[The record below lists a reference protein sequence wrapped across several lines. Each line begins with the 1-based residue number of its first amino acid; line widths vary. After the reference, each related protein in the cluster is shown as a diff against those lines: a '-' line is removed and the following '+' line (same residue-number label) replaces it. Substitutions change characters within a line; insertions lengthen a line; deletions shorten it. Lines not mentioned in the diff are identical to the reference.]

1 MNSPAPR
8 AATIVR
14 ASAARTPSTTI
25 APGPARFVVLL
36 AVLVCAACGL
46 VYELALAAL
55 GGTLGGDPVV
65 ETSIVLSVMV
75 FAMGVGALVAKPFVR
90 RAAPAFLAAEIL
102 LAACGGM
109 CATVLFAG
117 FAWYDVYRWPMIA
130 VAAVLGLL
138 IGAEIP
144 LLMTLVQR
152 IRPQEAGSAVADLF
166 AADYVGALVGG
177 LLFPFLLLPRLGQL
191 RTVVLAGMVN
201 AIAGALVVLWLF
213 RADLPARLRMGMYA
227 AVGAVLALLAG
238 TWLYT
243 PAFERAARDALYD
256 GDVVS
261 AHEDVVVTHTAAGP
275 EMYVAGERRV
285 AATGASETAQA
296 LVHPAMAGRHERVL
310 VLGGGDGLALREVLR
325 YAAVRDVVVVV
336 AHLGE
341 TAPARTDPALRALAG
356 DAFADPRVRVVG
368 ADAFAWVRAS
378 AERFDVVVADLPGPT
393 VGAAARL
400 YTQEFYGLTRTV
412 LRPAGRIVVRAP
424 APDAHRR
431 AFWCVDAGLRAAGL
445 RTLPYRITVPG
456 PADRGFLL
464 AAPAPALVPGAAL
477 RPADDAPDPA
487 VVPFLA
493 ADRPALASSFPPHE
507 ARVEVPPSTL
517 NDPRI
522 ADYARE

>member
-1 MNSPAPR
+1 MSSSAPR
-8 AATIVR
+8 AVTLVR
-14 ASAARTPSTTI
+14 ASAAPPRR
-25 APGPARFVVLL
+25 AGLGAGAARGVLL
-36 AVLVCAACGL
+36 FAVLVCAACGL

-75 FAMGVGALVAKPFVR
+75 FAMGVGALAAKPLAR
-90 RAAPAFLAAEIL
+90 HAAAAFLVAELL
-102 LAACGGM
+102 LAACGGL
-109 CATVLFAG
+109 CATALYAG

-130 VAAVLGLL
+130 VAGVLGLL

-152 IRPQEAGSAVADLF
+152 IRPQDAGSAVADLF
-166 AADYVGALVGG
+166 AADYVGALIGG
-177 LLFPFLLLPRLGQL
+177 LLFPFLLLPHLGQL
-191 RTVVLAGMVN
+191 RTVLLAGMVN

-213 RADLPARLRMGMYA
+213 RADLPTRLRPALYA
-227 AVGAVLALLAG
+227 AVGAVLALLTG
-238 TWLYT
+238 TWLYS
-243 PAFERAARDALYD
+243 PAFERAARDALYT

-261 AHEDVVVTHTAAGP
+261 AHGDVVVTHTDTGP
-275 EMYVAGERRV
+275 ELYVSGERRV
-285 AATGASETAQA
+285 SAAGASETAQA

-325 YAAVRDVVVVV
+325 YPAVREVVLVVAAV
-336 AHLGE
+336 GE
-341 TAPARTDPALRALAG
+341 TTPARTDPALRALAG

-368 ADAFAWVRAS
+368 ADAFGWVRGT

-400 YTQEFYGLTRTV
+400 YTQEFYGMTRSV
-412 LRPAGRIVVRAP
+412 LRPAGRLVVRAP
-424 APDAHRR
+424 APDAHPR

-445 RTLPYRITVPG
+445 WTVPYRITVPG
-456 PADRGFLL
+456 PAGRGFLL
-464 AAPAPALVPGAAL
+464 AAPTPGNVL
-477 RPADDAPDPA
+477 RAADDAPDPA

-493 ADRPALASSFPPHE
+493 AGRLALAGRFPPQE
-507 ARVEVPPSTL
+507 ARMDVPPATL
-517 NDPRI
+517 NNPRI

>member
-8 AATIVR
+8 AATIARVP
-14 ASAARTPSTTI
+14 AARPRPAAI
-25 APGPARFVVLL
+25 APGLARFVVLL

-75 FAMGVGALVAKPFVR
+75 FAMGVGALAAKPLAR
-90 RAAPAFLAAEIL
+90 RAAAAFIAAEIL

-109 CATVLFAG
+109 CATGLYAA

-130 VAAVLGLL
+130 VSAVLGLL

-166 AADYVGALVGG
+166 AADYVGALIGG
-177 LLFPFLLLPRLGQL
+177 LLFPFLLLPHLGQL
-191 RTVVLAGMVN
+191 RTVLLAGVVN

-213 RADLPARLRMGMYA
+213 RTDLRLRLRVGMYVSA
-227 AVGAVLALLAG
+227 GAVLALLAG

-243 PAFERAARDALYD
+243 PAFERAARDALFD

-261 AHEDVVVTHTAAGP
+261 AREGVVLTHTGAGP
-275 EMYVAGERRV
+275 ELYVDGERRV
-285 AATGASETAQA
+285 AAPGASEAAQA

-325 YAAVRDVVVVV
+325 YPAVREVVLVV
-336 AHLGE
+336 ARVAE
-341 TAPARTDPALRALAG
+341 TAPARTDPALRAPAG

-368 ADAFAWVRAS
+368 ADAFAWVRAA
-378 AERFDVVVADLPGPT
+378 AERFDVVVADLPGPAT
-393 VGAAARL
+393 GAAARL

-412 LRPAGRIVVRAP
+412 LRPAGRIVVHAP
-424 APDAHRR
+424 APDAHPR
-431 AFWCVDAGLRAAGL
+431 AYWCAEAGLRAAGL
-445 RTLPYRITVPG
+445 RTVPYRVTVPG
-456 PADRGFLL
+456 PADRGFVL
-464 AAPAPALVPGAAL
+464 AALAAGTGL
-477 RPADDAPDPA
+477 RAADDAPDPA

-493 ADRPALASSFPPHE
+493 ADRLVRAVWFPPHE
-507 ARVEVPPSTL
+507 ARVDVPPSTL
-517 NDPRI
+517 TNPRI
-522 ADYARE
+522 ADYARG